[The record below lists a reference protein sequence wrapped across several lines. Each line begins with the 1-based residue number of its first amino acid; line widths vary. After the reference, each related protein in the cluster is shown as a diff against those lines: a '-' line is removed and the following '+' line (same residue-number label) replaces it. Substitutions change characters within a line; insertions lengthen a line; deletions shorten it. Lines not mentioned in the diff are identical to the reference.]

1 MLELSCF
8 FTFLFAAEP
17 SVSFTIPGR
26 DTAADDVDEDGLDDD
41 DDEAAA
47 GLAEESDEAEP
58 EVGRDAPP
66 GLETVLGF
74 VLLPP

>member
-1 MLELSCF
+1 ML
-8 FTFLFAAEP
+8 AAEP
-17 SVSFTIPGR
+17 AVSFTIPGR
-26 DTAADDVDEDGLDDD
+26 DAAADDVEEDEDGLDDD

-58 EVGRDAPP
+58 EVGRDAPL

>member
-1 MLELSCF
+1 MELSCF

-17 SVSFTIPGR
+17 AVSFTIPGR
-26 DTAADDVDEDGLDDD
+26 DAAADDVDEDGLD

-58 EVGRDAPP
+58 EVGRDAPL